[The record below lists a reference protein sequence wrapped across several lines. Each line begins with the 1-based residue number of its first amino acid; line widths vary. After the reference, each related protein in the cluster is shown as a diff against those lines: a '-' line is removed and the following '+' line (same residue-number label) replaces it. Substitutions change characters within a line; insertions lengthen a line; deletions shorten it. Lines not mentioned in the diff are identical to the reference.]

1 MAESDAK
8 AEPTQ
13 KRKSGKRTARACDEC
28 RMRKSKC
35 DGIQPCSTCSQN
47 SRFCSYNLSAG
58 RSTGSGTR
66 IRILEDRLRRARAYL
81 TEAQKRTPSL
91 ANVDFDALLGPTEEP
106 LQSDGKPIDHHA
118 RTGTGASANVDD
130 DAGAATDDDDG
141 QEKLESMMDSYGQ
154 MNLNFRGCKERDF
167 YGAASGLAWIQ
178 KTRNY
183 FDDTDSGGSSTAENQ
198 DLGSAAAVQLFDA
211 PLPPKQALDPDA
223 SIPYILPPRETA
235 THLVRIVFTQVYPMF
250 HFLCDEDFQ
259 ASTDSIYERFPTD
272 YQECDHLFLPLFYF
286 VMALGYLFSRDKHH
300 EHGCRA
306 SVAEA

>member
-1 MAESDAK
+1 
-8 AEPTQ
+8 
-13 KRKSGKRTARACDEC
+13 
-28 RMRKSKC
+28 MRKAKC
-35 DGIQPCSTCSQN
+35 DGICPCDSCAKN
-47 SRFCSYNLSAG
+47 SRCDGLSAQTSESILLTVTDCTYNLSAG

-91 ANVDFDALLGPTEEP
+91 ANVNFDALLGPTDVSSH
-106 LQSDGKPIDHHA
+106 SDQNPIDQAA
-118 RTGTGASANVDD
+118 RVDADADANASADN
-130 DAGAATDDDDG
+130 DDG

-183 FDDTDSGGSSTAENQ
+183 FDESDSA
-198 DLGSAAAVQLFDA
+198 GSAPDDNHDIGSTAAVQLFDA
-211 PLPPKQALDPDA
+211 PLPPKQALDPDS

-250 HFLCDEDFQ
+250 HYLCDEEFH
-259 ASTDSIYERFPTD
+259 ASTDSIYARFPTD
-272 YQECDHLFLPLFYF
+272 YEECDHLFLPLFYF